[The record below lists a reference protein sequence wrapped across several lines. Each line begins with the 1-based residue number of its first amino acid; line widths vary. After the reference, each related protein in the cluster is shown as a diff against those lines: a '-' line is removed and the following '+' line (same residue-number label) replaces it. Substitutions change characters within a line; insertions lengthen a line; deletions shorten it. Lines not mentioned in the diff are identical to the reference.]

1 MDEDLFRIL
10 SNSISEGVYRL
21 DAERRI
27 VFWNGAAERIT
38 GYAESEALGK
48 RCMDNLLRHVDGSG
62 CELCV
67 GGCPVSAAMEDGRPR
82 EAEVFLHHK
91 DGHRVPVM
99 VKVLPLAGEG
109 VGSAGAIE
117 VFSDRSDR
125 SELLSELEELRKE
138 SLVDPLTGLGNRR
151 FADISLDAA
160 LRGLA
165 EAGSAFGVL
174 MLDIDH
180 FKRVNDEFGHPIGD
194 RALRMIAWT
203 MANAIRRRDSAAR
216 WGGEEFLVV
225 APGAEVAI
233 LAEIAERVR
242 VLVKRSWITLED
254 GRRISLTASIG
265 GAISR
270 KGETKDEL
278 VARADERLYACKRAG
293 RDRVEVGN

>member
-1 MDEDLFRIL
+1 MDQDLFRKL
-10 SNSISEGVYRL
+10 SNSISEGVYEL

-27 VFWNGAAERIT
+27 VFWNRAAERIT
-38 GYAESEALGK
+38 GYPESEALGM
-48 RCMDNLLRHVDGSG
+48 RCMDNMLRHVDDYG
-62 CELCV
+62 CELCA
-67 GGCPVSAAMEDGRPR
+67 GGCPAAAAMKDGRPR

-91 DGHRVPVM
+91 DGHRVPVA
-99 VKVLPLAGEG
+99 VKVLPVAVDGG
-109 VGSAGAIE
+109 GSSGAIE

-125 SELLSELEELRKE
+125 SELLAELEELRKE

-151 FADISLDAA
+151 FADMSLDEA

-165 EAGSAFGVL
+165 DTGAAFGVL
-174 MLDIDH
+174 MLDIDL

-242 VLVKRSWITLED
+242 VLVKHSWIALEG
-254 GRRISLTASIG
+254 GRRLSLTASIG

-278 VARADERLYACKRAG
+278 VARADERLYLCKRSG
-293 RDRVEVGN
+293 RDRVEVGD